1 MKDADLIQALKR
13 IKVQTGGLI
22 CLGCGHEHNCGVH
35 GCAVIREAAQRL
47 EERMEKGTLELGEP
61 LTQADISQLGYE
73 KIWIEY
79 KDGTGEWALV
89 YAGKIYAIDALEGAG
104 FGDILQD
111 AMQGERLDW
120 PTGQYTAYRRKKE
133 HIDREAWE
141 KPCSVCGGKTTL
153 YQQTNTTKLFM
164 STFGKKATLVTE
176 CMACPPYADCCMKDI
191 SVNSAFKIKFCPECG
206 RPLTEEARAE
216 LEKRLRGCMK

>member
-35 GCAVIREAAQRL
+35 GCAVIREAVLRL

-61 LTQADISQLGYE
+61 LTQADISQMDYE

-89 YAGKIYAIDALEGAG
+89 YAGKIYNIDTLEGAG
-104 FGDILQD
+104 FGDMLQD
-111 AMQGERLDW
+111 AMQGERLDR
-120 PTGQYTAYRRKKE
+120 PTGQYTAYRREKE
-133 HIDREAWE
+133 HIDP
-141 KPCSVCGGKTTL
+141 KPSADVAPVVHETPMLRCRPERYERYEEYGLNENGEMLYLKRVMVDEESYAMYCPACGKRLCSRFT
-153 YQQTNTTKLFM
+153 
-164 STFGKKATLVTE
+164 S
-176 CMACPPYADCCMKDI
+176 
-191 SVNSAFKIKFCPECG
+191 FCPNCG
-206 RPLTEEARAE
+206 AKMDGKE
-216 LEKRLRGCMK
+216 

>member
-47 EERMEKGTLELGEP
+47 EELSVKGTVELGDP
-61 LTQADISQLGYE
+61 LTQADIDQMDYE

-89 YAGKIYAIDALEGAG
+89 YAGKIYGIDALEGAG
-104 FGDILQD
+104 FGDMLQD
-111 AMQGERLDW
+111 AMQGERLDR

-133 HIDREAWE
+133 HIDREALHGRWE
-141 KPCSVCGGKTTL
+141 GTADGYSAGELVYDVWRCG
-153 YQQTNTTKLFM
+153 
-164 STFGKKATLVTE
+164 
-176 CMACPPYADCCMKDI
+176 DCGHVEETDDLDLLPR
-191 SVNSAFKIKFCPECG
+191 FCPSCG
-206 RPLTEEARAE
+206 RAMTPEAQAE
-216 LEKRLRGCMK
+216 LEKRLRG